1 MSIPASTKVGNRLL
15 SRLPTKARAAIMAHA
30 KVVPLESGM
39 LLCEADGPLKQVYFP
54 LSGYISQVIS
64 IGDHP
69 PLQIGLIGT
78 EGMLG
83 ATLALDIDAAP
94 MSAIVQGP
102 GSALRISAVG
112 FQRLLR
118 AHPMLARTV
127 KRYLYTEMEQLS
139 QTNACTRF
147 HQVNER
153 LARWLLMTHDRAVG
167 DYFHL
172 THQSLAD
179 MLGVR
184 RSGVTIA
191 AGMLQG
197 QHLIDYTRGEIHIL
211 NRRGLESMSCECYRV
226 IIDDYAR
233 WFA

>member
-1 MSIPASTKVGNRLL
+1 MSFPSSTNVGNRLL
-15 SRLPTKARAAIMAHA
+15 SRLPSKARTAILANA
-30 KVVPLESGM
+30 KVVPLESGE
-39 LLCEADGPLKQVYFP
+39 LLCEANGLLKQVYFP

-69 PLQIGLIGT
+69 PLQMGLIGA

-94 MSAIVQGP
+94 MSALVQGP
-102 GSALRISAVG
+102 GSALRVG
-112 FQRLLR
+112 ATAFRTLLR
-118 AHPMLARTV
+118 VHPMLARTV

-139 QTNACTRF
+139 QATACTRF

-191 AGMLQG
+191 AGLLQG

-211 NRRGLESMSCECYRV
+211 NRRGLESMSCDCYRA
-226 IIDDYAR
+226 IIDDYER